1 MGVGTEM
8 GNELMDGFHIS
19 TIHDT
24 TEYILMYNIGKEVK
38 YITILWRQRAFLQ
51 KLRIKKGPTDG
62 NALLLFIYFLKK
74 SKNNLQKIFC

>member
-1 MGVGTEM
+1 
-8 GNELMDGFHIS
+8 
-19 TIHDT
+19 
-24 TEYILMYNIGKEVK
+24 MYNIGKEVK